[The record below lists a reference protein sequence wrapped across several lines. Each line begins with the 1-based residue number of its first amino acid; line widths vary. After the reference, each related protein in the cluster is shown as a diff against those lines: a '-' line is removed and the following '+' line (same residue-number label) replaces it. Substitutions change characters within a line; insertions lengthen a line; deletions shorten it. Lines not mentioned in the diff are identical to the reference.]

1 MCKDM
6 KIWVVVPAFNEEKNI
21 PIVVRNLLEYK
32 KQSLHDIEVVVV
44 DDGSSDNTY
53 KSVKDLSGLHVIR
66 HIINR
71 GQGAALKT
79 GNMYALRNGADWIIH
94 FDADNQHR
102 IEDFD
107 NFLKHIVQD
116 RYDIILGSRFVVS
129 EDRHGFF
136 HNLISVFLNTEIP
149 PYRRF
154 ILSIGL
160 IINTLFTGIVLT
172 DVHNGLRAIRADVLK
187 NMDLKFDRMAHSSE
201 YIMEIKRLKLRYK
214 EIRVKVNYTNVDK
227 KSQGFWD
234 GVHILKD
241 LFISKF
247 LKRY

>member
-1 MCKDM
+1 MYKDM
-6 KIWVVVPAFNEEKNI
+6 KIWVIVPAFNEERNI
-21 PIVVRNLLEYK
+21 HIVVRELLEYTN
-32 KQSLHDIEVVVV
+32 QSPYNIEVVVV
-44 DDGSSDNTY
+44 DDGSSDDTY
-53 KSVKDLSGLHVIR
+53 NAVKDISELHIIR

-71 GQGAALKT
+71 GQGAALRT
-79 GNMYALRNGADWIIH
+79 GNMYALKNEADWIIH

-102 IEDFD
+102 VEDFD
-107 NFLKHIVQD
+107 NFLKYIIQD
-116 RYDIILGSRFVVS
+116 RYDIILGSRFVAS
-129 EDRHGFF
+129 ENRQGFF

-187 NMDLKFDRMAHSSE
+187 NMDLRFDRMAHSSE
-201 YIMEIKRLKLRYK
+201 YVMEIKRLKLRYK
-214 EIRVKVNYTNVDK
+214 EIRVKVNYTNIDK

-234 GVHILKD
+234 GVYILKD